1 MRSAE
6 EFVAVRAFIAAGA
19 KNCAIARHT
28 GVPRSTVRDWRRRP
42 QVGSRHV
49 SESPC
54 GTADDFYDIPA
65 AAYCDVLGLYLGDGY
80 VSRSGRVWRR
90 VYQFRHW
97 RVSAHRLQRG
107 TVDGCPLHGVG
118 ARMLFARALIAGSR

>member
-1 MRSAE
+1 VVWTTLQHNAKERQIR
-6 EFVAVRAFIAAGA
+6 AV
-19 KNCAIARHT
+19 
-28 GVPRSTVRDWRRRP
+28 S

-54 GTADDFYDIPA
+54 GLADDFYDIPA
-65 AAYCDVLGLYLGDGY
+65 AAYCHVLGLYLGDGY
-80 VSRSGRVWRR
+80 
-90 VYQFRHW
+90 QFRHS

-118 ARMLFARALIAGSR
+118 ARMLFARALIAGPR